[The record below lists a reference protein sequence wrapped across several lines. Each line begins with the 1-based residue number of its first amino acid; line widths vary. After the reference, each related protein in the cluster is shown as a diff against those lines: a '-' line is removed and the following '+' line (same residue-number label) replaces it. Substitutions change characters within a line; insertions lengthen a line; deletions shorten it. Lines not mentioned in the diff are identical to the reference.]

1 MNKLYSFTVGMA
13 FRGHPA
19 TDGVINKVHD
29 SANCDRNVIAID
41 FKLIK
46 CHNAHIIMAKGLSQ
60 PNTNIYWVL
69 VASMLYMIA
78 SACLGYCHRWVK
90 VNLSS
95 LSI

>member
-1 MNKLYSFTVGMA
+1 MLQQLLLAAKV
-13 FRGHPA
+13 PA
-19 TDGVINKVHD
+19 NVAVILQWLLLFN
-29 SANCDRNVIAID
+29 SSCDRNVIAID

-69 VASMLYMIA
+69 VASMLYILA

-90 VNLSS
+90 VNVSS